1 MRTPRRRLRLARY
14 KKTRRQVHQRFRQRI
29 FERDRNIEIARHP
42 LPRVVVLTGA
52 GISAESGIQTFRA
65 ADGLWE
71 EHKVEDVATPEGFAR
86 NPELVQ
92 QFYNLR
98 RQQLQQPA
106 IQPNAAHL
114 ALAELE
120 AALGDHFLLVTQNI
134 DNLHERAGNRNVIHM
149 HGELLKVRCV
159 SSGQVLHWTE
169 DVKPDDRCHCCQ
181 FPSMLR
187 PHVVW
192 FGEMP
197 LQMDEIYQALAQ
209 ADYFVAIGT
218 SGHVY
223 PAAGFVHEARLQ
235 GAHTVELN
243 LEPSQV
249 GSEFEEKQYGLASEV
264 VPEWVHDLL
273 ENIARP
279 DARKGPDAPSAFG
292 LRQDQM
298 GDNTAD

>member
-1 MRTPRRRLRLARY
+1 MRTPRRRIRLARL
-14 KKTRRQVHQRFRQRI
+14 KKTRRKVHQRFRQRI
-29 FERDRNIEIARHP
+29 FERDRQAELAAHP
-42 LPRVVVLTGA
+42 LPHVVILTGA
-52 GISAESGIQTFRA
+52 GISAESGIRTFRA

-71 EHKVEDVATPEGFAR
+71 EHHVEDVATPEGFQRDPA
-86 NPELVQ
+86 LVQ
-92 QFYNLR
+92 RFYNAR
-98 RQQLQQPA
+98 RQQLQQPE

-120 AALGDHFLLVTQNI
+120 QVLGDNFLLVTQNI
-134 DNLHERAGNRNVIHM
+134 DNLHERAGNSRVLHM

-159 SSGQVLHWTE
+159 TSGQVIEWSGDIT
-169 DVKPDDRCHCCQ
+169 PDDRCTCCQ
-181 FPSMLR
+181 SPSALR

-197 LQMDEIYQALAQ
+197 LGMEQIYQALEQ
-209 ADYFVAIGT
+209 ADYFIAIGT

-249 GSEFEEKQYGLASEV
+249 GNEFAERHYGLASEV
-264 VPEWVHDLL
+264 VPEFVHKLL
-273 ENIARP
+273 R
-279 DARKGPDAPSAFG
+279 G
-292 LRQDQM
+292 LYK
-298 GDNTAD
+298 